1 MVKAFF
7 NWSGGKDSALALFKT
22 LEENTYEINSLFT
35 SINQELN
42 RISMHGVRKSM
53 LIKQT
58 QSIGLPLTFLE
69 LSNDVDM
76 ASYDQQMKQAM
87 DSFLDQGYMVSVFG
101 DIFLEDLRSYRD
113 KKLAQ
118 VGLKGHY
125 PLWKRNT
132 TELIHEFIDLGFKT
146 IIVAV
151 NTSHLDKEFVGEELT
166 LDLIREFPS
175 KVDPC
180 GENGEYHTFVYDGPI
195 FNKPIKFNKGEIVQ
209 KVYPLSKETTDIV
222 TYCFQDLY

>member
-1 MVKAFF
+1 MVKTFF

-22 LEENTYEINSLFT
+22 LEDNTHEVNSLFT

-58 QSIGLPLTFLE
+58 QSIGLPLTLLE

-76 ASYDQQMKQAM
+76 ASYDHQMKQAM

-132 TELIHEFIDLGFKT
+132 TELIREFIDLGFKT

-180 GENGEYHTFVYDGPI
+180 GENGEYHTFVYGGPI

>member
-22 LEENTYEINSLFT
+22 LEENTHEVNSLFT

-58 QSIGLPLTFLE
+58 QSIGLPLTLLE

-76 ASYDQQMKQAM
+76 ASYDYQMKQVM

>member
-22 LEENTYEINSLFT
+22 LEENTHEVNSLFT

-58 QSIGLPLTFLE
+58 QSIGLPLTLLE

-76 ASYDQQMKQAM
+76 ASYDYQMKQVM

-118 VGLKGHY
+118 VGLKGYY